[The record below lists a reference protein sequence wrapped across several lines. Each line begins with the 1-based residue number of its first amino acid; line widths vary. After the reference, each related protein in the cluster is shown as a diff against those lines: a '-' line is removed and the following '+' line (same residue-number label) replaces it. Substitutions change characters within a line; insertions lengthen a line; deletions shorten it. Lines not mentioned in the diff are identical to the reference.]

1 MQEALFY
8 ARKEP
13 RVDGSVDLLEAV
25 LYSNMAAV
33 HMVLSIVMLFGG
45 LMYPRLIVCP
55 LFYVLCSLSY
65 TLCSVFLVLYSL
77 SCVPCPVA
85 ILCPV
90 FLVLY
95 SLFCVPCPVFSVLCS
110 LSCILCSV
118 FLVLYSLSC
127 VPCPTLSALCS
138 LS

>member
-1 MQEALFY
+1 M
-8 ARKEP
+8 
-13 RVDGSVDLLEAV
+13 DGSVDLLEAV

-77 SCVPCPVA
+77 SCVPCPTLSA
-85 ILCPV
+85 
-90 FLVLY
+90 
-95 SLFCVPCPVFSVLCS
+95 LCS
-110 LSCILCSV
+110 LSCILCPLRC
-118 FLVLYSLSC
+118 FYLWLVW
-127 VPCPTLSALCS
+127 
-138 LS
+138 